1 MVNNLQS
8 TKQFNQDLRL
18 KICPDPTGECSL
30 NVRVI
35 QSELLDYPASC
46 PNFTAGENSTKQPY
60 HGKITLTPY
69 LANSFDLKI
78 LSTFYFFLKPVFGG
92 SGKVR
97 FKPAC
102 SATETS

>member
-46 PNFTAGENSTKQPY
+46 PNFTAGENSTRQPY
-60 HGKITLTPY
+60 HGKITLTLYPS
-69 LANSFDLKI
+69 NSFDLKMSSI
-78 LSTFYFFLKPVFGG
+78 Y
-92 SGKVR
+92 
-97 FKPAC
+97 AC
-102 SATETS
+102 FIYGPRRDQTCLRGF

>member
-35 QSELLDYPASC
+35 QSELLDYPALC

-60 HGKITLTPY
+60 HGKTALIHYPVNT
-69 LANSFDLKI
+69 FDLNI
-78 LSTFYFFLKPVFGG
+78 LSSIY
-92 SGKVR
+92 GKYCISSYTRIVR
-97 FKPAC
+97 TP
-102 SATETS
+102 